1 MGTAAD
7 FALRLAAA
15 GSGGILTLLLLARL
29 RPATPRPVRQTRLHP
44 LDLLAAAALLF
55 AVRALGFALLGPP
68 GPAAAPAA
76 VLRLAGEV
84 ALVLLF
90 LRWRSG
96 PTGWFPRADATGA
109 GPRASDALG
118 PGAFVAAREGGGW
131 ALTVYLAALPALLGV
146 AWLNLLLIEVF
157 TGRPPA
163 EEILSGFTALS
174 AGEQLGT
181 ALLAALLMPLLE
193 EMLFRGFLMRTLAA
207 RREHGPIRALGFSAL
222 VFALAHGPAMWL
234 PTFVLG
240 ALLAWI
246 DLHAGDLRRAVLVH
260 VAHNTLVLLVT
271 ERVAPLA

>member
-1 MGTAAD
+1 VGTAAD

-15 GSGGILTLLLLARL
+15 GAGGILTLLLLARL
-29 RPATPRPVRQTRLHP
+29 RPADARPVRTTRLHP

-55 AVRALGFALLGPP
+55 GLRALGFALLGPP
-68 GPAAAPAA
+68 GAAAAPAA

-96 PTGWFPRADATGA
+96 PTGWFPRPEATRSD
-109 GPRASDALG
+109 PR
-118 PGAFVAAREGGGW
+118 PGGGW
-131 ALTVYLAALPALLGV
+131 AMTVYLAALPALLGV
-146 AWLNLLLIEVF
+146 AWLNLLLVEVF

-174 AGEQLGT
+174 AGEQLLT

-193 EMLFRGFLMRTLAA
+193 EMLFRGFLMRTLAT
-207 RREHGPIRALGFSAL
+207 RREHGPVRALGFSAL